1 MAMTSPF
8 HGQMLAITENDGRDK
23 PSRNELKIKVL
34 EDMAMTSP
42 FHGQMISD
50 NDR

>member
-1 MAMTSPF
+1 MAVTSPF
-8 HGQMLAITENDGRDK
+8 NGQMLAVLEIYGRDQ
-23 PSRNELKIKVL
+23 PSRNELNIKVL